1 MSSKRRDE
9 RVAEAVGMYAIDL
22 AVGLADQPGRLG
34 EITEQAV
41 DSSSVAAATS
51 KPISADSYP
60 GATVLPAPSRWRVC
74 ALDRCRIFV
83 R

>member
-51 KPISADSYP
+51 F
-60 GATVLPAPSRWRVC
+60 VRWR
-74 ALDRCRIFV
+74 
-83 R
+83 